1 MKRVVSFVRGM
12 DGVKAC
18 FAIWIIAVVVL
29 LLAGCMSDH
38 EYMLRKKNA
47 ENAAAH
53 PATFDVLTIKGPV
66 NIAAGAELTTRA
78 ATQPFQPLP
87 VPDGIEAQRGIVRDV
102 VTGAAI
108 GYGLHQAGHNS
119 TTKTTVTGGAE

>member
-1 MKRVVSFVRGM
+1 MKL
-12 DGVKAC
+12 
-18 FAIWIIAVVVL
+18 IIGLILILAM
-29 LLAGCMSDH
+29 AGCMSDR
-38 EYMLRKKNA
+38 EYMLRKANA
-47 ENAAAH
+47 DNAAAH

-102 VTGAAI
+102 VTGAVI
-108 GYGLHQAGHNS
+108 GFGLHQAGDKS
-119 TTKTTVTGGAE
+119 SSRTVVTGGAE

>member
-1 MKRVVSFVRGM
+1 MKS
-12 DGVKAC
+12 
-18 FAIWIIAVVVL
+18 IITLVL
-29 LLAGCMSDH
+29 ILALTGCMSER
-38 EYMLRKKNA
+38 EYMLRKANA
-47 ENAAAH
+47 ANAAAH

-102 VTGAAI
+102 VTGAVI

>member
-1 MKRVVSFVRGM
+1 MK
-12 DGVKAC
+12 
-18 FAIWIIAVVVL
+18 ILVVL
-29 LLAGCMSDH
+29 ILAMAFAGCMSDR

-78 ATQPFQPLP
+78 PTQPFQPLP

-108 GYGLHQAGHNS
+108 GYGLHQAGNS
-119 TTKTTVTGGAE
+119 TSTKTTVTGGAE

>member
-1 MKRVVSFVRGM
+1 MKRVIRVGK
-12 DGVKAC
+12 VKAGYVIL
-18 FAIWIIAVVVL
+18 AIIAVVAL
-29 LLAGCMSDH
+29 MLAGCMSDR
-38 EYMLRKKNA
+38 EYMLRKQNA
-47 ENAAAH
+47 DNAGKHAQ
-53 PATFDVLTIKGPV
+53 TYEVLTIKGPV
-66 NIAAGAELTTRA
+66 KIEAGAELTTRA

-102 VTGAAI
+102 VTGAVI

>member
-1 MKRVVSFVRGM
+1 MKL
-12 DGVKAC
+12 
-18 FAIWIIAVVVL
+18 IIGFIL
-29 LLAGCMSDH
+29 ILALTGCMSER

-87 VPDGIEAQRGIVRDV
+87 VPDGIEAQRSIVRDV
-102 VTGAAI
+102 VTGAVI

-119 TTKTTVTGGAE
+119 TTKTTVTGEAAQ

>member
-1 MKRVVSFVRGM
+1 MKLIMILALMMVF
-12 DGVKAC
+12 
-18 FAIWIIAVVVL
+18 
-29 LLAGCMSDH
+29 AGCMSDK
-38 EYMLRKKNA
+38 EYMLRKQNA
-47 ENAAAH
+47 NNAGKH
-53 PATFDVLTIKGPV
+53 PQTFEVLTIKGPV

-102 VTGAAI
+102 VTGAVI

>member
-1 MKRVVSFVRGM
+1 MKLIMILALMMVF
-12 DGVKAC
+12 
-18 FAIWIIAVVVL
+18 
-29 LLAGCMSDH
+29 AGCMSDK
-38 EYMLRKKNA
+38 EYMLRKLNA
-47 ENAAAH
+47 DNAGKH
-53 PATFDVLTIKGPV
+53 PQTFEVLTIKGPV

-102 VTGAAI
+102 VTGAVI
-108 GYGLHQAGHNS
+108 GFGLHQAGHNS

>member
-1 MKRVVSFVRGM
+1 MKLIM
-12 DGVKAC
+12 
-18 FAIWIIAVVVL
+18 ILVL
-29 LLAGCMSDH
+29 VMVMAGCMSDR
-38 EYMLRKKNA
+38 EYMLRKQNA
-47 ENAAAH
+47 DNAGKH
-53 PATFDVLTIKGPV
+53 PQTFEVLTIKGPV

-102 VTGAAI
+102 VTGAVI
-108 GYGLHQAGHNS
+108 GFGLHQAGHNS

>member
-1 MKRVVSFVRGM
+1 MK
-12 DGVKAC
+12 
-18 FAIWIIAVVVL
+18 ILVVL
-29 LLAGCMSDH
+29 IFAMAFAGCMSDR

-87 VPDGIEAQRGIVRDV
+87 VPDGIEAQRSIVRDV
-102 VTGAAI
+102 VTGAVI

>member
-1 MKRVVSFVRGM
+1 MRMIMILALVMVF
-12 DGVKAC
+12 
-18 FAIWIIAVVVL
+18 
-29 LLAGCMSDH
+29 AGCMSDN
-38 EYMLRKKNA
+38 EYMLRKQNA
-47 ENAAAH
+47 ENAAKH
-53 PATFDVLTIKGPV
+53 PPVYDVLTIKGPV

-102 VTGAAI
+102 VTGAVI

-119 TTKTTVTGGAE
+119 TTKTTVTGEAAQ

>member
-1 MKRVVSFVRGM
+1 MERSQESKGDGKIRVVLIS
-12 DGVKAC
+12 
-18 FAIWIIAVVVL
+18 VL
-29 LLAGCMSDH
+29 VMVMAGCMSDR
-38 EYMLRKKNA
+38 EYMLRKQNA
-47 ENAAAH
+47 DNAGKH
-53 PATFDVLTIKGPV
+53 PQTFEVLTIKGPV

-102 VTGAAI
+102 VTGAVI
-108 GYGLHQAGHNS
+108 GFGLHQAGHNS